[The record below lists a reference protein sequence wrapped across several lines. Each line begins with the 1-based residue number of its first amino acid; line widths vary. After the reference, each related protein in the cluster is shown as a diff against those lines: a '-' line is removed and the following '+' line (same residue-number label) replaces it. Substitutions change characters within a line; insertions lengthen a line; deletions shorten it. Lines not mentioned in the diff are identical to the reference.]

1 MYFPKL
7 KAAAQQRAG
16 VEQFGGLDR
25 RPGSGAGSLEH
36 MENLWSSGYPALET
50 RPLRRTVTQLTKPNG
65 MTEKDGLFWVDGT
78 ALYVNGAKT
87 GLVLTDSRKQLV
99 SMGAYLLIFP
109 DKKYINTQDLTDF
122 GSMENVR
129 TTTGEVTFTLCDG
142 TGESLGSYAAGTEAP
157 QEPQTGDLWLDTERS
172 ESVMRR
178 YDGSTW
184 TALAEVYTK
193 IAAVGVGLGFRA
205 GDGVTVAGCG
215 AAELNGLH
223 ILQAAEDDW
232 VLVPALCRTLDSQTA
247 AVTVMRLMPEMDFV
261 VEQGNRLWGCKYGIV
276 DGQAVNEIYAC
287 ALGDFRNWNSFA
299 GLSTDS
305 YAAARGSDGPFTGVA
320 ACMGGVVFFKENCM
334 ERIYP
339 AAGGGH
345 QIVTVPCSGVRKGAE
360 RTVAVADGVVYYLG
374 NDGVYAFDGSMPVC
388 VSRALGDK
396 RYTGGVA
403 GGDITQGLPRVEEL
417 FEARKP
423 KKMATIAEIG
433 GKVRF
438 EEATKGSL
446 LNIIITADDGDT
458 RTYAVPHTGLLVQD
472 GEVIEKGR
480 QLQDGALN
488 PHDVLRI
495 RGASAVHNYLI
506 QEVLKVYR
514 QQGVDIN
521 DKHIEVIVRQ
531 MMRKV
536 RVEDANDAEG
546 LLSGAMADV
555 MEVEDANAAVRA
567 RIAAGEKREDGEE
580 LQEATY
586 TQLLMGITKASLATD
601 SFLSAASFQETTKV
615 LTEAAIKGKVDHLV
629 GLKENV
635 IIGKLIPAGAG
646 LTAYRQLAEE
656 MVPETEAEK
665 KDEAEAMHTEVP
677 TPVEAPAD
685 MDEAELPESDGP
697 ETDTGDAL

>member
-50 RPLRRTVTQLTKPNG
+50 RPLRRTVTQLAKPNG
-65 MTEKDGLFWVDGT
+65 MTEKDGLFW
-78 ALYVNGAKT
+78 VNGAKT

-129 TTTGEVTFTLCDG
+129 ATTGEVTFTLCDG

-157 QEPQTGDLWLDTERS
+157 QEPRTGDLWLDTERS

-184 TALAEVYTK
+184 TVLTEVYTK

-223 ILQAAEDDW
+223 VLQAAEDDW

-305 YAAARGSDGPFTGVA
+305 YAAARGSDGSFTGAA

-403 GGDITQGLPRVEEL
+403 GGE
-417 FEARKP
+417 
-423 KKMATIAEIG
+423 
-433 GKVRF
+433 
-438 EEATKGSL
+438 S
-446 LNIIITADDGDT
+446 
-458 RTYAVPHTGLLVQD
+458 
-472 GEVIEKGR
+472 GR
-480 QLQDGALN
+480 YWL
-488 PHDVLRI
+488 
-495 RGASAVHNYLI
+495 SAV
-506 QEVLKVYR
+506 
-514 QQGVDIN
+514 D
-521 DKHIEVIVRQ
+521 
-531 MMRKV
+531 
-536 RVEDANDAEG
+536 
-546 LLSGAMADV
+546 
-555 MEVEDANAAVRA
+555 
-567 RIAAGEKREDGEE
+567 AAGETELLVYDTQKRLWHRQDDTAAVAFARWNGEMTVLCSDGRLLDTSGTLGTAETGFSWSAESGDLGLYTPEHKYLSRLE
-580 LQEATY
+580 LRLKTAAGSTVKAYVCYDGDNVWEQVGGVSGEAGQTRGAVL
-586 TQLLMGITKASLATD
+586 QVRPRRCGHLRLKLAGD
-601 SFLSAASFQETTKV
+601 GPCRVYSAAAVYE
-615 LTEAAIKGKVDHLV
+615 KG
-629 GLKENV
+629 
-635 IIGKLIPAGAG
+635 
-646 LTAYRQLAEE
+646 
-656 MVPETEAEK
+656 
-665 KDEAEAMHTEVP
+665 
-677 TPVEAPAD
+677 
-685 MDEAELPESDGP
+685 SDGP
-697 ETDTGDAL
+697 

>member
-50 RPLRRTVTQLTKPNG
+50 RPLRRTVTQLAKPNG

-157 QEPQTGDLWLDTERS
+157 QEPRTGDLWLDTERS

-184 TALAEVYTK
+184 TALTEVYTK

-305 YAAARGSDGPFTGVA
+305 YAAARGSDGPFTGAA
-320 ACMGGVVFFKENCM
+320 ACMGGVVFFKESCM

-403 GGDITQGLPRVEEL
+403 GGE
-417 FEARKP
+417 
-423 KKMATIAEIG
+423 
-433 GKVRF
+433 
-438 EEATKGSL
+438 S
-446 LNIIITADDGDT
+446 
-458 RTYAVPHTGLLVQD
+458 
-472 GEVIEKGR
+472 GR
-480 QLQDGALN
+480 YWL
-488 PHDVLRI
+488 
-495 RGASAVHNYLI
+495 SAV
-506 QEVLKVYR
+506 
-514 QQGVDIN
+514 D
-521 DKHIEVIVRQ
+521 
-531 MMRKV
+531 
-536 RVEDANDAEG
+536 
-546 LLSGAMADV
+546 
-555 MEVEDANAAVRA
+555 
-567 RIAAGEKREDGEE
+567 AAGETELLVYDTQKRLWHRQDDTAAVAFARWNGEMTVLCSDGRLLDTSGTLGTAETGFSWSAESGDLGLYTPEHKYLSRLE
-580 LQEATY
+580 LRLKTAAGSTVKAYVCYDGDNVWEQVGGVSGEAGQTRGAVL
-586 TQLLMGITKASLATD
+586 QVRPRRCGHLRLKLAGD
-601 SFLSAASFQETTKV
+601 GPCRVYSAAAVYE
-615 LTEAAIKGKVDHLV
+615 KG
-629 GLKENV
+629 
-635 IIGKLIPAGAG
+635 
-646 LTAYRQLAEE
+646 
-656 MVPETEAEK
+656 
-665 KDEAEAMHTEVP
+665 
-677 TPVEAPAD
+677 
-685 MDEAELPESDGP
+685 SDGP
-697 ETDTGDAL
+697 

>member
-25 RPGSGAGSLEH
+25 RPGSGAGSLEQ

-50 RPLRRTVTQLTKPNG
+50 RPLRRTVTQLAKPNG

-157 QEPQTGDLWLDTERS
+157 QEPRTGDLWLDTERS

-184 TALAEVYTK
+184 TALTEVYTK

-223 ILQAAEDDW
+223 VLQAAEDDW

-305 YAAARGSDGPFTGVA
+305 YAAARGSDGPFTGAA
-320 ACMGGVVFFKENCM
+320 ACMGGVVFFKESCM

-374 NDGVYAFDGSMPVC
+374 SDGVYAFDGSMPVC

-403 GGDITQGLPRVEEL
+403 GGE
-417 FEARKP
+417 
-423 KKMATIAEIG
+423 
-433 GKVRF
+433 
-438 EEATKGSL
+438 S
-446 LNIIITADDGDT
+446 
-458 RTYAVPHTGLLVQD
+458 
-472 GEVIEKGR
+472 GR
-480 QLQDGALN
+480 YWLSAL
-488 PHDVLRI
+488 D
-495 RGASAVHNYLI
+495 
-506 QEVLKVYR
+506 
-514 QQGVDIN
+514 
-521 DKHIEVIVRQ
+521 
-531 MMRKV
+531 
-536 RVEDANDAEG
+536 
-546 LLSGAMADV
+546 
-555 MEVEDANAAVRA
+555 
-567 RIAAGEKREDGEE
+567 AAGETELLVYDTQKRLWHRQDDTAAVAFARWNGEMTVLCSDGRLLDTSGTLGTAETGFSWSAESGDLGLYTPEHKYLSRLE
-580 LQEATY
+580 LRLKTAAGSTV
-586 TQLLMGITKASLATD
+586 KAYVCYDGDNVWEQVGGVSGEVGQTRGAVLQVRPRRCGHLRLKLAGD
-601 SFLSAASFQETTKV
+601 GPCRVYSAAAVYE
-615 LTEAAIKGKVDHLV
+615 KG
-629 GLKENV
+629 
-635 IIGKLIPAGAG
+635 
-646 LTAYRQLAEE
+646 
-656 MVPETEAEK
+656 
-665 KDEAEAMHTEVP
+665 
-677 TPVEAPAD
+677 
-685 MDEAELPESDGP
+685 SDGP
-697 ETDTGDAL
+697 

>member
-25 RPGSGAGSLEH
+25 RPGSGAGSLEQ

-129 TTTGEVTFTLCDG
+129 ATTGEVTFTLCDG

-157 QEPQTGDLWLDTERS
+157 QEPRTGDLWLDTERS

-184 TALAEVYTK
+184 TALTEVYTK

-305 YAAARGSDGPFTGVA
+305 YAAARGSDGPFTGAA
-320 ACMGGVVFFKENCM
+320 ACMGGVVFFKESCM

-403 GGDITQGLPRVEEL
+403 GGERYWL
-417 FEARKP
+417 
-423 KKMATIAEIG
+423 
-433 GKVRF
+433 
-438 EEATKGSL
+438 
-446 LNIIITADDGDT
+446 
-458 RTYAVPHTGLLVQD
+458 
-472 GEVIEKGR
+472 
-480 QLQDGALN
+480 
-488 PHDVLRI
+488 
-495 RGASAVHNYLI
+495 SAV
-506 QEVLKVYR
+506 
-514 QQGVDIN
+514 D
-521 DKHIEVIVRQ
+521 
-531 MMRKV
+531 
-536 RVEDANDAEG
+536 
-546 LLSGAMADV
+546 
-555 MEVEDANAAVRA
+555 
-567 RIAAGEKREDGEE
+567 AAGETELLVYDTQKRLWHRQDNTAAVAFARWNGEMTVLCSDGRLLDTSGTLGTAETGFSWSAESGDLGLYTPEHKYLSRLE
-580 LQEATY
+580 LRVETAAGSTV
-586 TQLLMGITKASLATD
+586 KAYVCYDGDNVWEQVGGVSGEVGQTRGAVLQVRPRRCGHLRLKLAGD
-601 SFLSAASFQETTKV
+601 GPCRVYSAAAVYE
-615 LTEAAIKGKVDHLV
+615 KG
-629 GLKENV
+629 
-635 IIGKLIPAGAG
+635 
-646 LTAYRQLAEE
+646 
-656 MVPETEAEK
+656 
-665 KDEAEAMHTEVP
+665 
-677 TPVEAPAD
+677 
-685 MDEAELPESDGP
+685 SDGP
-697 ETDTGDAL
+697 

>member
-25 RPGSGAGSLEH
+25 RPGSGAGSLEQ

-129 TTTGEVTFTLCDG
+129 ATTGEVTFTLCDG

-178 YDGSTW
+178 YDGSAW
-184 TALAEVYTK
+184 TALTEVYTK

-223 ILQAAEDDW
+223 VLQAAEDDW

-305 YAAARGSDGPFTGVA
+305 YAAARGSDGPFTGAA
-320 ACMGGVVFFKENCM
+320 ACMGGVVFFKENC
-334 ERIYP
+334 IYP

-403 GGDITQGLPRVEEL
+403 GGE
-417 FEARKP
+417 
-423 KKMATIAEIG
+423 
-433 GKVRF
+433 
-438 EEATKGSL
+438 S
-446 LNIIITADDGDT
+446 
-458 RTYAVPHTGLLVQD
+458 
-472 GEVIEKGR
+472 GR
-480 QLQDGALN
+480 YWL
-488 PHDVLRI
+488 
-495 RGASAVHNYLI
+495 SAV
-506 QEVLKVYR
+506 
-514 QQGVDIN
+514 D
-521 DKHIEVIVRQ
+521 
-531 MMRKV
+531 
-536 RVEDANDAEG
+536 
-546 LLSGAMADV
+546 
-555 MEVEDANAAVRA
+555 
-567 RIAAGEKREDGEE
+567 AAGETELLVYDTQKRLWHRQDDTAAVAFARWNGEMTVLCSDGRLLDTSGTLGTAETGFSWSAESGDLGLYTPEHKYLSRLE
-580 LQEATY
+580 LR
-586 TQLLMGITKASLATD
+586 LKAAAGSTVKAYVCYDGDNVWEQVGGVSGEVGQTRGAVLQVRPRRCGHLRLKLAGD
-601 SFLSAASFQETTKV
+601 GPCRVYSAAAVYE
-615 LTEAAIKGKVDHLV
+615 KG
-629 GLKENV
+629 
-635 IIGKLIPAGAG
+635 
-646 LTAYRQLAEE
+646 
-656 MVPETEAEK
+656 
-665 KDEAEAMHTEVP
+665 
-677 TPVEAPAD
+677 
-685 MDEAELPESDGP
+685 SDGP
-697 ETDTGDAL
+697 